1 MLNNFKV
8 KNKDKQVE
16 MDKKLAKLQLEDVN
30 SLWYF
35 VYSTSKRTILKHMKL
50 KNYNLSIGEKNF
62 LLI

>member
-1 MLNNFKV
+1 MLNNFKE

-35 VYSTSKRTILKHMKL
+35 VYSTSKRTILGSK
-50 KNYNLSIGEKNF
+50 GE
-62 LLI
+62 